1 MNKVA
6 MFLGALAF
14 TSVAAN
20 ANTLTNISNDTAV
33 QALTNGQFLIHLKY
47 INASSDWR
55 QFNYELKT
63 QVIDGPMYKCTNIA
77 VSSTD
82 YTVVEVG
89 QTEHCSQ

>member
-33 QALTNGQFLIHLKY
+33 QALTNGQFLIHLKFK
-47 INASSDWR
+47 NASSDWSK
-55 QFNYELKT
+55 FNYELKT
-63 QVIDGPMYKCTNIA
+63 QAMDGPIYKCTNIA
-77 VSSTD
+77 VSSSS
-82 YTVVEVG
+82 YTVVEIG
-89 QTEHCSQ
+89 QTESCSQ